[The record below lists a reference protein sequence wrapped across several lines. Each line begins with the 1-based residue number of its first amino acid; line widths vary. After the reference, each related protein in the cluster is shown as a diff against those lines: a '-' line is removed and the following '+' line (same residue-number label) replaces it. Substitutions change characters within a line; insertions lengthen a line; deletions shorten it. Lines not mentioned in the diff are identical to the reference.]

1 MPLAALVLVLT
12 SALLHATWN
21 AIVKSGDDH
30 LIAGWGTAS
39 CAALT
44 ALPLVAVAGL
54 PSPGALIFVGAS
66 GCLHAFYNLALVRAY
81 DHGDLS
87 LVYPV
92 ARGVAPA
99 LATAGA
105 ILAYHEA
112 LSAVAYGGIGL
123 ITLGVLLLGALG
135 RRVPMSHPALLWS
148 ILTAACIAT
157 YTLVDRQGI
166 RLTSTFSYIAGL
178 FWLNAALVSLYI
190 RWRRDAWPWRLV
202 APGQWGMLAVSGI
215 FSLGAYLLVLLALA
229 MSRVG
234 YIAALRETS
243 VLIAAWVGWRHLGD
257 PQGIARFLSSVVV
270 VVGLA
275 LLVAYR

>member
-1 MPLAALVLVLT
+1 VPLIALVFVLT

-30 LIAGWGTAS
+30 LVAGWGTVS
-39 CAALT
+39 GAAIT
-44 ALPLVAVAGL
+44 ALPLAAVAGL
-54 PSPGALIFVGAS
+54 PSPGALLFVGVS
-66 GCLHAFYNLALVRAY
+66 GVLHAFYNLTLIRAY

-92 ARGVAPA
+92 ARGAAPA

-105 ILAYHEA
+105 IVAYHEA
-112 LSAVAYGGIGL
+112 LPAVAYAGIAL
-123 ITLGVLLLGALG
+123 VTLGVLLLGAGG
-135 RRVPMSHPALLWS
+135 RHVPMSRQALVWS

-166 RLTSTFSYIAGL
+166 RQTSAPSYIVGL
-178 FWLNAALVSLYI
+178 FWINAVLLSVYV
-190 RWRRDAWPWRLV
+190 RVRRTAWPWRLV
-202 APGQWGMLAVSGI
+202 APGRWGPLVLSGV
-215 FSLGAYLLVLLALA
+215 FSLAAYLLVLLALSI
-229 MSRVG
+229 SRVG

-257 PQGIARFLSSVVV
+257 LHGMPRFLSSAVV

-275 LLVAYR
+275 LLVAFR